1 MTNDIANN
9 WCFKQR
15 GKDFLERAV
24 IITSHSLAES
34 GEQGEGI
41 IIILYQVDQQLPK
54 EIQIQIVCLKCTT
67 TAAANAAAAA
77 IYYNYYWNRNLYV
90 WSIILRHDLR

>member
-1 MTNDIANN
+1 
-9 WCFKQR
+9 
-15 GKDFLERAV
+15 
-24 IITSHSLAES
+24 LAES

-77 IYYNYYWNRNLYV
+77 IYYNYY
-90 WSIILRHDLR
+90 